1 MTIIILG
8 SSGFVGKA
16 LVSKLSENGVKSKN
30 MVRYKK
36 ILKKMNFLE
45 T

>member
-36 ILKKMNFLE
+36 NLI
-45 T
+45 